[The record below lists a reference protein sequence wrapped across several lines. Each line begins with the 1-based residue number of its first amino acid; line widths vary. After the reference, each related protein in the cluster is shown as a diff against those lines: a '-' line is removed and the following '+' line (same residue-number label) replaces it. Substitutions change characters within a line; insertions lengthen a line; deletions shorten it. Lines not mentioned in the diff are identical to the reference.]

1 MSIYTKTG
9 DKGKTSLFSGERIK
23 KYDDR
28 IDVYGCIDELNSI
41 MGGIVS
47 ALPVEQ
53 KKIFNEITNIQ
64 QDLMQLGAW
73 LAVTPG
79 SKAAEFLDEFKEEK
93 TDDLEKS
100 IDEMEKSLEK
110 LTKFILP
117 GGHLSASFAHIA
129 RCVCRR
135 AERKFLCLMDKSDG
149 LYNESKS
156 YQNIQ
161 MYINRLSDY
170 LFVVARYCNK
180 INKTPD
186 IFSK

>member
-1 MSIYTKTG
+1 MSVYTKTG

-28 IDVYGCIDELNSI
+28 IDAYGCIDELNSI
-41 MGGIVS
+41 IGGIIS
-47 ALPVEQ
+47 ALPGDQ
-53 KKIFNEITNIQ
+53 KTLFNEITNIQ
-64 QDLMQLGAW
+64 QDLMHLGAW

-79 SKAAEFLDEFKEEK
+79 SKAAGFLDEFNEEK
-93 TDDLEKS
+93 TDNLEKS

-135 AERKFLCLMDKSDG
+135 AERKFLYLIDKSDG
-149 LYNESKS
+149 VYNETHA
-156 YQNIQ
+156 YHNIQ
-161 MYINRLSDY
+161 KYINRLSDY

-180 INKTPD
+180 INNTPD

>member
-1 MSIYTKTG
+1 MSVYTKTG

-28 IDVYGCIDELNSI
+28 IDVYGCIDELNSTL
-41 MGGIVS
+41 GGIVS
-47 ALPVEQ
+47 ALPVNQ
-53 KKIFNEITNIQ
+53 KKISNEINNIQ
-64 QDLMQLGAW
+64 QDLMHLGGL

-79 SKAAEFLDEFKEEK
+79 SKASEFFDEFKEEK
-93 TDDLEKS
+93 IDDLEKS

-117 GGHLSASFAHIA
+117 GGHLSASFAHMA

-135 AERKFLCLMDKSDG
+135 AERKFLCLMDKADG
-149 LYNESKS
+149 VYKGSPS

-161 MYINRLSDY
+161 RYINRLSDY
-170 LFVVARYCNK
+170 LFVMARYCNK
-180 INKTPD
+180 INNIPD